1 MRRRMKKETTEKLI
15 ESHRQHLGLY
25 KKVANILG
33 ISPGYVSLVANG
45 KRENEKI
52 KAELIRQLI
61 KLR

>member
-1 MRRRMKKETTEKLI
+1 MRRRMKKKTEKLL

-25 KKVANILG
+25 KKVAKTLG

-45 KRENEKI
+45 KRKNEKI
-52 KAELIRQLI
+52 MAELIKQLI

>member
-1 MRRRMKKETTEKLI
+1 MNKEGKKLI
-15 ESHRQHLGLY
+15 ECHRQHLGLY

-52 KAELIRQLI
+52 MAELIRQLI